1 MKLAKREKILFYLSV
16 SLIVIMALQRFV
28 FKPLS
33 DKLTT
38 LDQETRAR
46 EVSLIKGLRVDR
58 QRDEIL
64 KEYKSYEG
72 YLKIKGSDEEVISQ
86 FLREIESLG
95 RESAVSIIDI
105 KPQSTSK
112 RKHYKEYIIEVR
124 LEAPM
129 KDLIGFLHR
138 LNNSGLLL
146 KVEKLIL
153 TLKDENTD
161 ILKISMLLSGIVV
174 L

>member
-16 SLIVIMALQRFV
+16 SLIIIMALQRFI

-38 LDQETRAR
+38 LNEEIRAR
-46 EVSLIKGLRVDR
+46 EVSLIKGLRIDR

-64 KEYKSYEG
+64 KEHKNYEG
-72 YLKIKGSDEEVISQ
+72 YLKIKGSDEEVISR
-86 FLREIESLG
+86 FLGEIERLG

-112 RKHYKEYIIEVR
+112 RSVYKEYIIEVR

-129 KDLIGFLHR
+129 KDLIGFLYH
-138 LNNSGLLL
+138 LNNSSLLL
-146 KVEKLIL
+146 KVEKFIL

-161 ILKISMLLSGIVV
+161 ILKISMLISGMV
-174 L
+174 LL